1 MLGNDDSSDV
11 RKELFN
17 KIGDEEITDP
27 IALLKRGED
36 EELKGNLLE
45 AKKIFKSLI
54 DLTNSSA
61 IRYENQSQHRATAE
75 AYYIQ
80 AVAHEH
86 LQQTQERDENYKK
99 VVDHLLSYAKTALAF
114 GEDDRGIT
122 SATLAGL
129 VCVVSG
135 NNEKGFSI
143 YTEYE
148 SIAKTKDNSVKLV
161 NILYS
166 LGYLIDALKNT
177 NLGAL
182 ADAETYISKD
192 LNTMIR
198 TAKLSGF
205 YPLMKTA
212 VKYAQDVL
220 QSNIKMPKINLSSV
234 VPQDLLFNEM
244 FDLTISI
251 LNKGTGSSY
260 GLQFSFDVPD
270 DLELLSGEKI
280 VNIDELKSQGRQ
292 DLSYS
297 LRFQTGLTE
306 QEITKKVSGG
316 LTYKD
321 MLQNEHKQIL
331 GEIDLEF
338 RTSSKEKEYTEKLES
353 ILSGYVDVLDIIK
366 TKEYISD
373 LSEPMNSLI
382 TSISTQIKEKIES
395 QEYIAV
401 ENSNNIL
408 VELVKWQKSLFEG
421 DFPTKIENTF
431 EQKIQKE
438 KIEIEISLKTT
449 FEEEKKKA
457 LDDLSREKDLEKAQE
472 IDRNTSMLKEEFQ
485 KDKTEMIDLQN
496 KEVARIKQV
505 EENKSKKMMTE
516 LETKLNADF
525 VSEMNKKSDE
535 FETTLQDLRNQHT
548 QELETE
554 KTNLKNNLIQ
564 KHNDEITSLMNEKDG
579 ELRRLKESE
588 KEEKES
594 KLSNLRTKLVKE
606 KEDELITQKETI
618 ESELRGT
625 HSLEVE
631 ELTSNF
637 RRQLDEKQKQID
649 DLSRK
654 IREFSSS
661 TLD

>member
-1 MLGNDDSSDV
+1 MFGNDDSSDV
-11 RKELFN
+11 RKELFT
-17 KIGDEEITDP
+17 KIGDEEISDP
-27 IALLKRGED
+27 VALLKKGEE

-54 DLTNSSA
+54 DLTSSSA

-99 VVDHLLSYAKTALAF
+99 VINHLLSYAKTALAF

-129 VCVVSG
+129 VSVVSG
-135 NNEKGFSI
+135 NNEEGFSI

-148 SIAKTKDNSVKLV
+148 TIAKTKENSVKLV

-177 NLGAL
+177 NMGAL
-182 ADAETYISKD
+182 ADAETHISKD
-192 LNTMIR
+192 LNTMIK

-220 QSNIKMPKINLSSV
+220 QSKIKMPKIQLSSD

-260 GLQFSFDVPD
+260 GLQFNFDVPE
-270 DLELLSGEKI
+270 DLELLSGEKS
-280 VNIDELKSQGRQ
+280 VDIDELKSQGRQ

-297 LRFQTGLTE
+297 LRYQTGLTE
-306 QEITKKVSGG
+306 QEVIKKVSGG

-331 GEIDLEF
+331 GEIELEF
-338 RTSSKEKEYTEKLES
+338 RTSSKEKEFTEKLES
-353 ILSGYVDVLDIIK
+353 ILSAYTDVQDNIK
-366 TKEYISD
+366 TKAYISD
-373 LSEPMNSLI
+373 LSEPMNSIVTTL
-382 TSISTQIKEKIES
+382 SNMVKERIES
-395 QEYIAV
+395 QDYLAAD
-401 ENSNNIL
+401 NSNNML
-408 VELVKWQKSLFEG
+408 DELVKWQKSLFEG
-421 DFPTKIENTF
+421 DFPAKIENEF

-438 KIEIEISLKTT
+438 KIEIEISLKTS
-449 FEEEKKKA
+449 FEDEKKNA
-457 LDDLSREKDLEKAQE
+457 LLVLTREKDLEKANEIERTTKMMKQE
-472 IDRNTSMLKEEFQ
+472 AQKE
-485 KDKTEMIDLQN
+485 KTEMIDLQN
-496 KEVARIKQV
+496 KELARIKQV

-516 LETKLNADF
+516 LETKLNAGF
-525 VSEMNKKSDE
+525 VAEMNKKSDD
-535 FETTLQDLRNQHT
+535 FETTLRDLRNQQT
-548 QELETE
+548 IELDTE
-554 KTNLKNNLIQ
+554 KTNLKNELIQ
-564 KHNDEITSLMNEKDG
+564 KHNDEISSLKNESDG
-579 ELRRLKESE
+579 AIRRMEESSN
-588 KEEKES
+588 EEKES
-594 KLSNLRTKLVKE
+594 ELNNLRTKLIKE
-606 KEDELITQKETI
+606 KDDELITQKETL
-618 ESELRGT
+618 ESELRGV
-625 HSLEVE
+625 HSLEIE

-637 RRQLDEKQKQID
+637 RRQLEEKDKQID
-649 DLSRK
+649 ELSRK
-654 IREFSSS
+654 MREFGSS